1 LAAKERA
8 RAVESPRPAPRPARV
23 LAPERQPAIAA
34 GPVRAPGAVPIQAQ
48 GNARVARLVRTA
60 EQARDVDRKTSQPS
74 PASATTLAGGGAA
87 ELAVAAP
94 GVAAMAGSGQPAL
107 ARPDVPGS
115 PAGLAAP
122 GLTGDRLA
130 AVVPV
135 PMAPRARVAAPR
147 ATETPPSPAARGGQ
161 PIAHPATATSDTG
174 HGELAVPD
182 ARRAIAPAASAVH
195 QRAHTAKRHPP
206 AHAAVGA
213 AQAAAIHPQTEQTR
227 GAAVQ
232 TVTELAAAKPQDVRR
247 EEFKAKLKKAISDAT
262 QQPKTEAEA
271 NAVMKKGGKEASES
285 LKADL
290 GTERKAAVGPM
301 EAAAAAEAPV
311 SGQPVPPVTGL
322 HVQPP
327 GPAPARVSPDSI
339 VPAPLPAE
347 RLDYSADREPTDRAM
362 AQDDVT
368 EDQLK
373 KGNDPAFTP
382 TLDSRAT
389 AEKHEVTAKA
399 QYRGQERAVQGAA
412 HAEAALALTQGL
424 GGIHAGRIAHLEK
437 VGGKQQDLKTRD
449 ALKRQDITNRI
460 ASIKDKTKTQ
470 VDAVL
475 KQIDDE
481 APELF
486 GSGLAQAEKAY
497 DAAFEEAKGGIGT
510 WLTTW
515 GSRWERLIT
524 RALAKARAE
533 YMLQVDIAIDK
544 VADLID
550 KKLSEAKECVA
561 AGRREVNQFVQ
572 GLDEHLRQAGK
583 AARDAVSGD
592 FDAMAAQI
600 DEHRDALVSKLAQQ
614 YKESYE
620 RMSAREEELREANKS
635 LWQRVYDAT
644 VGLIKKI
651 IAFKNMLLDV
661 LARAAGVVSEIIHD
675 PIGFL
680 GNLVSAVMLGLKNF
694 MANIEAH
701 LEQGLMDWIFGALAG
716 AGLQLPKAFDLKGII
731 SIVLQVLGLT
741 YANFRAR
748 AVAIVGEQV
757 VAGLEQAAG
766 VFKIFMTEG
775 VSGLWEFI
783 KEKVSDLKSMVLD
796 AIFSFVKEKVIIAGV
811 TWIIGLLNP
820 VSAFFK
826 ACKAIYD
833 IITFFVEHASEIL
846 ALVNAIIDSVSA
858 IVKGNITAAAAR
870 VEDALAKAIP
880 VAIGFLANLLGL
892 GDPSKPVKETIDK
905 AQAPVNKA
913 IDWVITKAV
922 ALVKA
927 VGKLV
932 GFGKKKDEKK
942 DAEHPIYDE
951 VNQALDKELGQAA
964 EVAHIRSAANTIF
977 GRFQAKGLRKL
988 DVEDDKEGGGVHIV
1002 AEASPGKE
1010 LRAYRPRGRRVWM
1023 TATITTDTATSL
1035 AELQGTTRSHAVPGY
1050 SKPAE
1055 AELLDPVSSYNLPK
1069 GKRGGVIT
1077 VSEGGKKIEAHTWNT
1092 GELDKLWADNPTHAE
1107 RQFTHWLGQQSHQFL
1122 LSVTSIELK
1131 LGSPKKH
1138 DSPCKWCAIDLR
1150 GAAERVPNARAL
1162 TLYYT
1167 GMYTPEGGTLQQA
1180 QKAVKDVGE
1189 KWKVYGPDDMTGAAE
1204 ELELKKR

>member
-1 LAAKERA
+1 
-8 RAVESPRPAPRPARV
+8 
-23 LAPERQPAIAA
+23 
-34 GPVRAPGAVPIQAQ
+34 
-48 GNARVARLVRTA
+48 
-60 EQARDVDRKTSQPS
+60 
-74 PASATTLAGGGAA
+74 
-87 ELAVAAP
+87 
-94 GVAAMAGSGQPAL
+94 
-107 ARPDVPGS
+107 
-115 PAGLAAP
+115 
-122 GLTGDRLA
+122 
-130 AVVPV
+130 
-135 PMAPRARVAAPR
+135 MAPRGRVAAPR
-147 ATETPPSPAARGGQ
+147 AAEAPSPAARGGQ
-161 PIAHPATATSDTG
+161 PIAHPAIATSDTG

-213 AQAAAIHPQTEQTR
+213 AQSAAIHPQTEQTR

-232 TVTELAAAKPQDVRR
+232 TVTGLAAAKPQAVRR
-247 EEFKAKLKKAISDAT
+247 EEFKARLKQAITDAT
-262 QQPKTEAEA
+262 PQPTTEAQA
-271 NAVMKKGGKEASES
+271 DAVRKEGGAKASQS

-290 GTERKAAVGPM
+290 RAERDAAVGPM
-301 EAAAAAEAPV
+301 EAAATTEAPV
-311 SGQPVPPVTGL
+311 SGQPAPQVTEL

-327 GPAPARVSPDSI
+327 GPAPALVSPDSV
-339 VPAPLPAE
+339 VPAPLPTE

-368 EDQLK
+368 QDQLK

-389 AEKHEVTAKA
+389 AEKHEATAAA

-412 HAEAALALTQGL
+412 HAEAGAALAQGL
-424 GGIHAGRIAHLEK
+424 GGIHAGRIAHLGK

-449 ALKRQDITNRI
+449 ALKRQEITNRI
-460 ASIKDKTKTQ
+460 TGIKNNTKNQ
-470 VDAVL
+470 VDAIL

-481 APELF
+481 APEIF
-486 GSGLAQAEKAY
+486 GSGLARAEKAY
-497 DAAFEEAKGGIGT
+497 DAAFEEAKGGVGT

-515 GSRWERLIT
+515 GSDWDDLIT
-524 RALAKARAE
+524 SALATARAE
-533 YMLQVDIAIDK
+533 YMRQVDIAIDE
-544 VADLID
+544 VADLVD
-550 KKLSEAKECVA
+550 EKLKEAKDCVA
-561 AGRREVNQFVQ
+561 AGREEVDQFVH
-572 GLDEHLRQAGK
+572 GLDGHLRQAGE

-600 DEHRDALVSKLAQQ
+600 DEHRDALVNKLAQQ

-680 GNLVSAVMLGLKNF
+680 GNLVSGVMLGLKNF
-694 MANIEAH
+694 MANIGAH

-716 AGLQLPKAFDLKGII
+716 AGLQLPKAFDLKGIL
-731 SIVLQVLGLT
+731 SIILQVLGLT

-757 VAGLEQAAG
+757 VAGLEHAAG

-796 AIFSFVKEKVIIAGV
+796 AIFGFVKEKVIIAGV

-833 IITFFVEHASEIL
+833 IVMFFVEHASQMV

-880 VAIGFLANLLGL
+880 AAIGFLASLLGL

-913 IDWVITKAV
+913 IDWVIHGAV
-922 ALVKA
+922 KLVKA
-927 VGKLV
+927 AGNVVKGLSGKRDRGKDTQHEDDPVKAAKIESGIAYIHRLEQEREKNGKLSGRDAADIV
-932 GFGKKKDEKK
+932 ADTRGKHRVFSSISVKHAGDHWLYVYTASAEETITGANIDPEEVTVEGTRIYVFRVSDEAVQVSLDETGAGAVSIPRRAS
-942 DAEHPIYDE
+942 DA
-951 VNQALDKELGQAA
+951 AA
-964 EVAHIRSAANTIF
+964 SLRLE
-977 GRFQAKGLRKL
+977 KGLELESAKAFVR
-988 DVEDDKEGGGVHIV
+988 
-1002 AEASPGKE
+1002 E
-1010 LRAYRPRGRRVWM
+1010 LRARGHLGLSALRSLFASHAQTGPGNPAEYLRRNLIRGTASRAALKSPAGADRHKYVLRGETEIGSGELRPSLSQFVQVFYESHDGQFVQQNAQKR
-1023 TATITTDTATSL
+1023 TSATGKDEVL
-1035 AELQGTTRSHAVPGY
+1035 VEWVFQGTAQPRVVNLGIVEVNDRGAVI
-1050 SKPAE
+1050 SVIEIVPANVASEE
-1055 AELLDPVSSYNLPK
+1055 A
-1069 GKRGGVIT
+1069 
-1077 VSEGGKKIEAHTWNT
+1077 
-1092 GELDKLWADNPTHAE
+1092 
-1107 RQFTHWLGQQSHQFL
+1107 F
-1122 LSVTSIELK
+1122 IELM
-1131 LGSPKKH
+1131 
-1138 DSPCKWCAIDLR
+1138 R
-1150 GAAERVPNARAL
+1150 
-1162 TLYYT
+1162 
-1167 GMYTPEGGTLQQA
+1167 
-1180 QKAVKDVGE
+1180 KAPGWTVDIH
-1189 KWKVYGPDDMTGAAE
+1189 
-1204 ELELKKR
+1204 

>member
-1 LAAKERA
+1 VKERA
-8 RAVESPRPAPRPARV
+8 RAVESPRPAARPARV
-23 LAPERQPAIAA
+23 LAPERQRAVAA
-34 GPVRAPGAVPIQAQ
+34 GPVRAPGEVQIQAQ
-48 GNARVARLVRTA
+48 GNARVARLVRSG
-60 EQARDVDRKTSQPS
+60 EQGREVDRKTSQPN
-74 PASATTLAGGGAA
+74 PASATTSAGRGAA

-94 GVAAMAGSGQPAL
+94 GVAAMAGSGRPAL

-122 GLTGDRLA
+122 PGLTGDRA
-130 AVVPV
+130 AAAVPV

-147 ATETPPSPAARGGQ
+147 ATEAPPSPAARGGQ
-161 PIAHPATATSDTG
+161 PLAHPATATSDTG
-174 HGELAVPD
+174 RGELAVPD

-195 QRAHTAKRHPP
+195 QRAHTAKRHPS

-213 AQAAAIHPQTEQTR
+213 AQAAAIQPQTEQTR

-232 TVTELAAAKPQDVRR
+232 TVTGLAEAEPQAVRR
-247 EEFKAKLKKAISDAT
+247 EEFKARLKQAITDAT
-262 QQPKTEAEA
+262 TPQPTTEAQADAMRKE
-271 NAVMKKGGKEASES
+271 GGAKASQS

-290 GTERKAAVGPM
+290 RAERDAAVGPM
-301 EAAAAAEAPV
+301 EAAATTEAPV
-311 SGQPVPPVTGL
+311 SGQPAPPVTEL

-327 GPAPARVSPDSI
+327 GPAPARVPPDSV
-339 VPAPLPAE
+339 VPAPLPPE

-368 EDQLK
+368 ADQLK

-389 AEKHEVTAKA
+389 AEKHEATAEA
-399 QYRGQERAVQGAA
+399 QYRGRERAVQGAA
-412 HAEAALALTQGL
+412 HADAAAALTQGL
-424 GGIHAGRIAHLEK
+424 GGIHAGRIAHLGT
-437 VGGKQQDLKTRD
+437 VGGKQQDLKNRD
-449 ALKRQDITNRI
+449 ALKRQEITNRI
-460 ASIKDKTKTQ
+460 TGIKNNTKNR
-470 VDAVL
+470 VDAIL

-481 APELF
+481 APEIF
-486 GSGLAQAEKAY
+486 GGGLARAEKAY

-515 GSRWERLIT
+515 GSRWERHIAS
-524 RALAKARAE
+524 ALATARAE
-533 YMLQVDIAIDK
+533 YMRQVDIAIDE
-544 VADLID
+544 VADLVD
-550 KKLSEAKECVA
+550 KKLKEAKDCVA
-561 AGRREVNQFVQ
+561 AGREEVDQFVN
-572 GLDEHLRQAGK
+572 GLDGHLRRAGE

-592 FDAMAAQI
+592 FDAMVTQI

-614 YKESYE
+614 YKKSYE

-694 MANIEAH
+694 MANIGAH

-716 AGLQLPKAFDLKGII
+716 AGLQLPKAFDLKGIL
-731 SIVLQVLGLT
+731 SIILQVLGLT

-757 VAGLEQAAG
+757 VAGLEHAAG
-766 VFKIFMTEG
+766 VFKTFMTEG

-833 IITFFVEHASEIL
+833 IVMFFVEHASQML
-846 ALVNAIIDSVSA
+846 ALVNAVIDSVSA

-880 VAIGFLANLLGL
+880 VAIGFLASLLGL
-892 GDPSKPVKETIDK
+892 GDPSKPVKETIER
-905 AQAPVNKA
+905 AQSPVNKA

-927 VGKLV
+927 VGKLL
-932 GFGKKKDEKK
+932 GFGKEKEKGPHSDDPKK
-942 DAEHPIYDE
+942 DAKIT
-951 VNQALDKELGQAA
+951 AA
-964 EVAHIRSAANTIF
+964 
-977 GRFQAKGLRKL
+977 
-988 DVEDDKEGGGVHIV
+988 
-1002 AEASPGKE
+1002 
-1010 LRAYRPRGRRVWM
+1010 
-1023 TATITTDTATSL
+1023 L
-1035 AELQGTTRSHAVPGY
+1035 AELDKRDAEADTGEGVERGEAEAIAATTQANHPVLTSIKVSETKTRYDYIWTSSPAKDKAGPKKKKKGEIRLAPYSEDGGHHIPAKSAFRDAANYDPGHAPAIPNAELEAKGIDHGTITGAQSTLYHAFIATGAKLTWGMMRSIEFQALVAGGAKPAAAQSAVTRAITALRAAGVPGPTRIPW
-1050 SKPAE
+1050 SK
-1055 AELLDPVSSYNLPK
+1055 
-1069 GKRGGVIT
+1069 
-1077 VSEGGKKIEAHTWNT
+1077 
-1092 GELDKLWADNPTHAE
+1092 
-1107 RQFTHWLGQQSHQFL
+1107 
-1122 LSVTSIELK
+1122 
-1131 LGSPKKH
+1131 
-1138 DSPCKWCAIDLR
+1138 
-1150 GAAERVPNARAL
+1150 
-1162 TLYYT
+1162 
-1167 GMYTPEGGTLQQA
+1167 
-1180 QKAVKDVGE
+1180 
-1189 KWKVYGPDDMTGAAE
+1189 
-1204 ELELKKR
+1204 

>member
-1 LAAKERA
+1 M
-8 RAVESPRPAPRPARV
+8 SPP
-23 LAPERQPAIAA
+23 
-34 GPVRAPGAVPIQAQ
+34 
-48 GNARVARLVRTA
+48 
-60 EQARDVDRKTSQPS
+60 
-74 PASATTLAGGGAA
+74 
-87 ELAVAAP
+87 
-94 GVAAMAGSGQPAL
+94 
-107 ARPDVPGS
+107 
-115 PAGLAAP
+115 
-122 GLTGDRLA
+122 
-130 AVVPV
+130 
-135 PMAPRARVAAPR
+135 ARVAAPR
-147 ATETPPSPAARGGQ
+147 ATEAPPSPAARGGQ
-161 PIAHPATATSDTG
+161 PIAHPETATSDTG

-232 TVTELAAAKPQDVRR
+232 TVTGLAAAKPEAVRR
-247 EEFKAKLKKAISDAT
+247 EEFKARLKQAITDAT
-262 QQPKTEAEA
+262 PQPTTEAQA
-271 NAVMKKGGKEASES
+271 DAVRKEGGAKASQS

-290 GTERKAAVGPM
+290 RAERDAAVGPM
-301 EAAAAAEAPV
+301 EAAATTEAPV
-311 SGQPVPPVTGL
+311 SGQPAPQVTEL

-327 GPAPARVSPDSI
+327 GPAPARVPPDSV
-339 VPAPLPAE
+339 VPAPLPTE

-368 EDQLK
+368 QDQLK

-389 AEKHEVTAKA
+389 AEKHEATAGA

-412 HAEAALALTQGL
+412 HAEAAAALAQGL
-424 GGIHAGRIAHLEK
+424 GGIHAGRIAHLGK

-449 ALKRQDITNRI
+449 ALKRQEITNRI
-460 ASIKDKTKTQ
+460 TGIKNNTKNQ
-470 VDAVL
+470 VDAIL
-475 KQIDDE
+475 KQIDDQ
-481 APELF
+481 APEIF
-486 GSGLAQAEKAY
+486 GSGLARAEKAY
-497 DAAFEEAKGGIGT
+497 DAAFDEAKGGVGT

-515 GSRWERLIT
+515 GSDWDDLIT
-524 RALAKARAE
+524 SALATARAE
-533 YMLQVDIAIDK
+533 YMRQVDIAIDE
-544 VADLID
+544 VADLVD
-550 KKLSEAKECVA
+550 KKLKEAKDCVA
-561 AGRREVNQFVQ
+561 AGREEVDQFVH
-572 GLDEHLRQAGK
+572 GLDGHLRQAGE

-651 IAFKNMLLDV
+651 IAFKNMLLNV

-701 LEQGLMDWIFGALAG
+701 LAQGLMDWIFGALAG
-716 AGLQLPKAFDLKGII
+716 AGLQLPKAFDLKGIL
-731 SIVLQVLGLT
+731 SIILQVLGLT

-757 VAGLEQAAG
+757 VAGIEHAAG

-833 IITFFVEHASEIL
+833 IVMFFVERGSQIL

-880 VAIGFLANLLGL
+880 VAIGFLASLLGL
-892 GDPSKPVKETIDK
+892 GDPSKPVKETIER
-905 AQAPVNKA
+905 AQSPVNKA

-922 ALVKA
+922 ALIKA
-927 VGKLV
+927 AGKLL
-932 GFGKKKDEKK
+932 GFGKEEDKEKK
-942 DAEHPIYDE
+942 KEAEHPIYDA
-951 VNQALDKELGQAA
+951 VKQALAEKLSAA
-964 EVAHIRSAANTIF
+964 EAPEHIREIAANALVQF
-977 GRFQAKGLRKL
+977 RPQGLQKL
-988 DVEDDKEGGGVHIV
+988 DVVEDEETGMVSIV
-1002 AEASPGKE
+1002 AQASPPAALAKYARDDRDVF
-1010 LRAYRPRGRRVWM
+1010 LN
-1023 TATITTDTATSL
+1023 ATITLEEATSSDRL
-1035 AELQGTTRSHAVPGY
+1035 RYVAGSRHLDPAYKGKPLPDKPDWNAMLVDDPVTMISPVAGKSVPGG
-1050 SKPAE
+1050 AVE
-1055 AELLDPVSSYNLPK
+1055 VD
-1069 GKRGGVIT
+1069 
-1077 VSEGGKKIEAHTWNT
+1077 EGGKQVKVVTWNT
-1092 GELDKLWADNPTHAE
+1092 GDRKKWAASEDNSTHAE
-1107 RQFTHWLGQQSHQFL
+1107 HQFVDW
-1122 LSVTSIELK
+1122 LSRQQFRSDIIAIKIEMT
-1131 LGSPKKH
+1131 SPKEK
-1138 DSPCKWCAIDLR
+1138 DSPCPSCVDDLKR
-1150 GAAERVPNARAL
+1150 ISEFAPKAAKRELHYTGIYTSKAVDKDAAEKALRTLVRLGWEVPKLGAKPGDEL
-1162 TLYYT
+1162 H
-1167 GMYTPEGGTLQQA
+1167 P
-1180 QKAVKDVGE
+1180 VK
-1189 KWKVYGPDDMTGAAE
+1189 
-1204 ELELKKR
+1204 

>member
-1 LAAKERA
+1 
-8 RAVESPRPAPRPARV
+8 V
-23 LAPERQPAIAA
+23 
-34 GPVRAPGAVPIQAQ
+34 
-48 GNARVARLVRTA
+48 
-60 EQARDVDRKTSQPS
+60 
-74 PASATTLAGGGAA
+74 
-87 ELAVAAP
+87 
-94 GVAAMAGSGQPAL
+94 
-107 ARPDVPGS
+107 
-115 PAGLAAP
+115 
-122 GLTGDRLA
+122 
-130 AVVPV
+130 
-135 PMAPRARVAAPR
+135 
-147 ATETPPSPAARGGQ
+147 
-161 PIAHPATATSDTG
+161 
-174 HGELAVPD
+174 
-182 ARRAIAPAASAVH
+182 
-195 QRAHTAKRHPP
+195 
-206 AHAAVGA
+206 
-213 AQAAAIHPQTEQTR
+213 
-227 GAAVQ
+227 
-232 TVTELAAAKPQDVRR
+232 
-247 EEFKAKLKKAISDAT
+247 KLKKAITDAT
-262 QQPKTEAEA
+262 PPPKTESEA
-271 NAVMKKGGKEASES
+271 DAVMKKGGAAASES

-301 EAAAAAEAPV
+301 EAAAATEAPV
-311 SGQPVPPVTGL
+311 SGQPAPPVTEL
-322 HVQPP
+322 HVEPP

-368 EDQLK
+368 QDQLK

-382 TLDSRAT
+382 TLESRAT

-399 QYRGQERAVQGAA
+399 QYRGQEQALRGAA
-412 HAEAALALTQGL
+412 HAEAAVALTHGL
-424 GGIHAGRIAHLEK
+424 GGIHAGRIAHLEQ
-437 VGGKQQDLKTRD
+437 VGGRQQDLKTRD

-460 ASIKDKTKTQ
+460 ATIKNKTKNQ
-470 VDAVL
+470 VDAIL
-475 KQIDDE
+475 KQIDNE
-481 APELF
+481 APEIF
-486 GSGLAQAEKAY
+486 GSGLAQAEQAY

-515 GSRWERLIT
+515 GSSWDRHIT
-524 RALAKARAE
+524 RALDTARAE

-544 VADLID
+544 VANLID
-550 KKLSEAKECVA
+550 EKLGEAKECVA
-561 AGRREVNQFVQ
+561 AGRREVDQFVE

-716 AGLQLPKAFDLKGII
+716 AGLQLPKAFDLKGIL
-731 SIVLQVLGLT
+731 SIILQVLGLT

-748 AVAIVGEQV
+748 AVAIVGERV

-783 KEKVSDLKSMVLD
+783 KEKVSDLKSIVLD

-833 IITFFVEHASEIL
+833 IVMFFVEHASQIL

-880 VAIGFLANLLGL
+880 VAIGFLASLLGL
-892 GDPSKPVKETIDK
+892 GDPAKPVKETIEK
-905 AQAPVNKA
+905 AQSPVNKT

-927 VGKLV
+927 AGKLL
-932 GFGKKKDEKK
+932 GFGKDEDKKE
-942 DAEHPIYDE
+942 DAEHPVLYAVVNDLNKRLSSTESQEHIKEIVKE
-951 VNQALDKELGQAA
+951 VLA
-964 EVAHIRSAANTIF
+964 EYQS
-977 GRFQAKGLRKL
+977 KGLHNL
-988 DVEDDKEGGGVHIV
+988 TVVSDEETGGLSIV
-1002 AEASPGKE
+1002 GEASPAEPLIDFKPEGASKVHLIANIE
-1010 LRAYRPRGRRVWM
+1010 LSQPISQEELHWTAATRQPGVSEMLPVEAPR
-1023 TATITTDTATSL
+1023 T
-1035 AELQGTTRSHAVPGY
+1035 
-1050 SKPAE
+1050 
-1055 AELLDPVSSYNLPK
+1055 PK
-1069 GKRGGVIT
+1069 FKSGGV
-1077 VSEGGKKIEAHTWNT
+1077 VQVAEGGTQVLARSWST
-1092 GELDKLWADNPTHAE
+1092 GEDPDASDATHAE
-1107 RQFTHWLGQQSHQFL
+1107 RQLVNFL
-1122 LSVTSIELK
+1122 QRNPDMLARMKKISLSLS
-1131 LGSPKKH
+1131 GNR
-1138 DSPCKWCAIDLR
+1138 DRNSPCEECGGWLIDEIGTR
-1150 GAAERVPNARAL
+1150 TPQL
-1162 TLYYT
+1162 TAGQRIIAYT
-1167 GMYTPEGGTLQQA
+1167 GLYVSIPKRKTAADALHTLSRLQKYFTLVGPSQPAAPQA
-1180 QKAVKDVGE
+1180 A
-1189 KWKVYGPDDMTGAAE
+1189 TGATYIRRRKAGIPGPS
-1204 ELELKKR
+1204 